1 MARPFKLTDLQLAL
15 LTTAAGRSDGSL
27 LPAPEHVSDLGA
39 GIQKAIPPLIK
50 HELVTETPVTDT
62 NASWRQN
69 GNSYFGLLITSAG
82 RATIAAALV
91 PKTVL
96 PAARANSKIATVA
109 QLLRR
114 DAGATL
120 DELVQVTGWLP
131 HTTRAALT
139 GLRKKGHAITRS
151 GETGASRYHM
161 AA

>member
-1 MARPFKLTDLQLAL
+1 MKVCGVVLT
-15 LTTAAGRSDGSL
+15 
-27 LPAPEHVSDLGA
+27 
-39 GIQKAIPPLIK
+39 
-50 HELVTETPVTDT
+50 
-62 NASWRQN
+62 
-69 GNSYFGLLITSAG
+69 
-82 RATIAAALV
+82 
-91 PKTVL
+91 
-96 PAARANSKIATVA
+96 
-109 QLLRR
+109 LRR